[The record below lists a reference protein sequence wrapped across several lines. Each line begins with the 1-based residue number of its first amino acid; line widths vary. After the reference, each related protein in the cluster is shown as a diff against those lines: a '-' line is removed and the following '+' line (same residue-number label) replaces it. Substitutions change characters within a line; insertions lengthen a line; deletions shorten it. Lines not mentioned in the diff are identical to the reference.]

1 MKNLLILTYAGLG
14 ERHRVGAP
22 TFWKT
27 TEGFVAAGWKV
38 WVVDIGTKEDTPLGE
53 RDYGDGLYII
63 RFNPPFLKQERKK
76 KIGWFFGLANTAWM
90 TQKLKS
96 EAERLIREKG
106 LTKENTVV
114 YALETNAVRAG
125 KAVSQK
131 HQMPLVTRFYGTAMC
146 DKPYSLYYRLRDYP
160 SFQALRTKAD
170 FVLMT
175 NDGTKGDQVLAR
187 VHNPSKDQVFWRN
200 GVNYPESD
208 GIILPE
214 IEEKIAGKPVI
225 QTLCRLNR
233 WKHVDRAVSAMSGV
247 LEKCPDAMLVVCGYG
262 PEQEA
267 LEEQARRENVADHVI
282 FTGGLKHE
290 HAIAYMKRANLFL
303 SLYDLSNLGNP
314 LFEAMRCGKA
324 IITLDVGATNTVIE
338 NNKNGILLSLDEL
351 PELPDVICR
360 LLKNDKERKMLEE
373 GALRYADENFWTWDE
388 RVAAEIQ
395 KVDALLGKNKNG
407 EKI

>member
-27 TEGFVAAGWKV
+27 VEGFIAAGWKA

-63 RFNPPFLKQERKK
+63 RFNPPFLKQGRKK

-90 TQKLKS
+90 TCKLKN
-96 EAERLIREKG
+96 EAERLIREKE
-106 LTKENTVV
+106 LTSENTVV

-125 KAVSQK
+125 KSVSKK
-131 HQMPLVTRFYGTAMC
+131 HRMPLITRFYGTAMC
-146 DKPYSLYYRLRDYP
+146 EKPYSLYHRMRDYP
-160 SFQALRTKAD
+160 SFQALRTEAD
-170 FVLMT
+170 LVIMT
-175 NDGTKGDQVLAR
+175 NDGTKGDQVLKR
-187 VHNPSKDQVFWRN
+187 VHNPSKKQVFWRN
-200 GVNYPESD
+200 GVDYPETNGVIPPD
-208 GIILPE
+208 VE
-214 IEEKIAGKPVI
+214 QKIAGKPVI

-233 WKHVDRAVSAMSGV
+233 WKHVDRAVAAMPGV

-262 PEQEA
+262 PEREA
-267 LEEQARRENVADHVI
+267 LEEQARREKVSDHVI
-282 FTGGLKHE
+282 FTGNLKHE
-290 HAIAYMKRANLFL
+290 HAIAYVKRADIFL

-324 IITLDVGATNTVIE
+324 IITLDVGATETVIE
-338 NNKNGILLSLDEL
+338 NNKNGVLLSLDEL
-351 PELPDVICR
+351 PKLPDVICR
-360 LLKNDKERKMLEE
+360 LLQNKEERKKLEE

-388 RVAAEIQ
+388 RVAAEIHE
-395 KVDALLGKNKNG
+395 VGALLPQEGK
-407 EKI
+407 

>member
-27 TEGFVAAGWKV
+27 TEGFIAAGWKV
-38 WVVDIGTKEDTPLGE
+38 WIVDIGTKEDTPLGE
-53 RDYGDGLYII
+53 RDYGDGLYIV
-63 RFNPPFLKQERKK
+63 RFNPPFLKLARKR
-76 KIGWFFGLANTAWM
+76 KIGWFFGLFNTAWM
-90 TQKLKS
+90 TRKMKS
-96 EAERLIREKG
+96 EAERLIHKEG

-114 YALETNAVRAG
+114 YALETHAVRAA

-131 HQMPLVTRFYGTAMC
+131 NGMPLVTRFYGTAMC
-146 DKPYSLYYRLRDYP
+146 DKPYSLYLRLRDYP
-160 SFQALRTKAD
+160 SFQALRTEAD
-170 FVLMT
+170 FVIMT
-175 NDGTKGDQVLAR
+175 NDGTKGDQVLER
-187 VHNPSKDQVFWRN
+187 VHNPSKKRVFWRN
-200 GVNYPESD
+200 GVDYPETN
-208 GIILPE
+208 GVIPPE
-214 IEEKIAGKPVI
+214 IAEKIAGKPVI

-233 WKHVDRAVSAMSGV
+233 WKHVDRAISAMPGV

-267 LEEQARRENVADHVI
+267 LEEQARQENVAEHVI

-290 HAIAYMKRANLFL
+290 DAIAYVKRANVFL

-324 IITLDVGATNTVIE
+324 IVTLDVGATGTVVE
-338 NNKNGILLSLDEL
+338 NKRNGILLSLDEL

-360 LLKNDKERKMLEE
+360 LLQNDEERKKLED
-373 GALRYADENFWTWDE
+373 GALRYAEENFRTWEE
-388 RVAAEIQ
+388 RVADEIRE
-395 KVDALLGKNKNG
+395 VTALLPPERG
-407 EKI
+407 E